1 MLQQIQH
8 SHHDDLLLALFH
20 PETILEGNLT
30 GGKLPFSLYESYYE
44 PGSEDADKG
53 LQVDGWGMG
62 RQLQVRF
69 KELAFEVETGEAEMI
84 GVDFVAK
91 GGGNATAV
99 ADAEKKPETKT
110 SKGKGKARDADRPAE
125 EVALSP
131 EDDER
136 KSANNSFR
144 VTY

>member
-1 MLQQIQH
+1 MLQQAQH
-8 SHHDDLLLALFH
+8 SHHDDTLLALFH

-44 PGSEDADKG
+44 PGSENADKG

-99 ADAEKKPETKT
+99 TDGESQPETKT
-110 SKGKGKARDADRPAE
+110 SKGKGKARDADRPLE
-125 EVALSP
+125 GVALSP

-136 KSANNSFR
+136 KFDIGLLRSI
-144 VTY
+144 Y